1 MDHGESLL
9 EQIYSGAVFPAEDI
23 VPNSPEYRAAMKEQ
37 GRLRDKLEARLPE
50 NGEELLHEY
59 DGAFEDA
66 HRLHLRLTYAEGV
79 RFGVRIIL
87 ETLCEGGKLPPLK
100 NKD

>member
-1 MDHGESLL
+1 MKTGQTLL
-9 EQIYSGAVFPAEDI
+9 DRLYNGAVFPAEDI
-23 VPNSPEYRAAMKEQ
+23 VPNSPEHRAAMNEL
-37 GRLRDKLEARLPE
+37 GGLRDKLEAKLPE
-50 NGEELLHEY
+50 RAGELLDEY

-79 RFGVRIIL
+79 RFGVRFML
-87 ETLCEGGKLPPLK
+87 EALCEGGKLPPLK

>member
-1 MDHGESLL
+1 MKTGQTLL
-9 EQIYSGAVFPAEDI
+9 DRLYNGTVFPAEDI
-23 VPNSPEYRAAMKEQ
+23 VPSSPEYRAAMNEL
-37 GRLRDKLEARLPE
+37 GRLRDKLAARLPE

-79 RFGVRIIL
+79 RFGVRFIL